1 MLAQACSPCTHRVCK
16 PTGKHTHSLC
26 VHALAHALVHARVRS
41 GGARLHVQASCIAQ
55 GCSWCTCMLAR
66 GCARTQVPLV
76 AFARGVQCNCKHGCA
91 AQVCKALHARARV
104 VHHSTHMYVPPVHAQ
119 QCTSRALVCICTRFS
134 CKGWHVLQVHACECK
149 ASCTPLHTPLSC
161 TIPFCLCTVH
171 AHACI
176 CTPTVLKCECAPCA
190 CTRLHTH
197 VCTSMDAHLLN
208 TLLVHLCTRTLAV
221 HTLGCTTDAHIAP
234 CTHRVC
240 KPTCTHTHTHSL
252 CACALAHALVHAQVR
267 TGGAHLRAA
276 SLVHCT
282 RVPNICP
289 PAICTPLA
297 FAHASICTQHRSA
310 CACTWQ
316 HSSAQC
322 AHPRASSSPTHTALP
337 RATPVRAMHT
347 HGTLKAPLVR
357 VPWVRMQLLHAR
369 VPSPHPR
376 ALWNWVKVAAAPMW
390 GTAGPPPPPGAAPLR
405 I

>member
-1 MLAQACSPCTHRVCK
+1 M
-16 PTGKHTHSLC
+16 
-26 VHALAHALVHARVRS
+26 
-41 GGARLHVQASCIAQ
+41 HVQASCIAQ

-322 AHPRASSSPTHTALP
+322 AHPRASSSPTHTRKQHCAPPCHPCACNAHSRYTQSPAGERAMGEDAAVARARALP
-337 RATPVRAMHT
+337 
-347 HGTLKAPLVR
+347 
-357 VPWVRMQLLHAR
+357 
-369 VPSPHPR
+369 PSPCPLELGQGGGGADVGHCGTPPSPGGCPTSDIGRVQWGEGR
-376 ALWNWVKVAAAPMW
+376 AK
-390 GTAGPPPPPGAAPLR
+390 GGEGACKDGDRAFKHGR
-405 I
+405 GV

>member
-1 MLAQACSPCTHRVCK
+1 M
-16 PTGKHTHSLC
+16 
-26 VHALAHALVHARVRS
+26 
-41 GGARLHVQASCIAQ
+41 HVQASCIAQ

-240 KPTCTHTHTHSL
+240 KPTCTHTHTLPVCVRSCTRT
-252 CACALAHALVHAQVR
+252 CACTSPYWWCTLACRQPRALHKGAQYLPAGHLHAA
-267 TGGAHLRAA
+267 GI
-276 SLVHCT
+276 CT
-282 RVPNICP
+282 RVHLHAAQKRLCLHV
-289 PAICTPLA
+289 AAQQCSVCTPTCKQQPHSHTQAALR
-297 FAHASICTQHRSA
+297 SPVPPLCVQCTLTVHSKPRW
-310 CACTWQ
+310 CAC
-316 HSSAQC
+316 
-322 AHPRASSSPTHTALP
+322 
-337 RATPVRAMHT
+337 
-347 HGTLKAPLVR
+347 HG
-357 VPWVRMQLLHAR
+357 
-369 VPSPHPR
+369 
-376 ALWNWVKVAAAPMW
+376 
-390 GTAGPPPPPGAAPLR
+390 
-405 I
+405 